1 MAKRISTSQL
11 KSKLRQAERKIRKD
25 VDDYNRAVNKYNS
38 QLKRAVDAY
47 NRFVREYNSSV
58 RKNKQII

>member
-25 VDDYNRAVNKYNS
+25 VNDYNRAVNKYNS
-38 QLKRAVDAY
+38 QLKRAVDAITALLENIIHLCEKT
-47 NRFVREYNSSV
+47 NR
-58 RKNKQII
+58 